1 MNFRTAIMKNL
12 TDNITD
18 ERFFHYFRE
27 ICNIPHVSFHT
38 DKIRDYIEH
47 FATDHNLRYAKD
59 DYGNIV
65 IYKDGS
71 AGYEDHDA
79 VVLQGHLDMVGA
91 SKEEFDFINEPVT
104 IDEELLGQGIVKA
117 KGTTLG
123 ADDGIAV
130 AYILAILEDD
140 SLCHPPIEALLTTN
154 EEVGLLGADGFDC
167 SLLSGTTV
175 INIDSEDEG
184 VFLMGSAGGVRCDI
198 TIPMQWISKSGDNVT
213 IRVTGLTG
221 GHSGDK
227 IGTGRPSANSLMGR
241 VLNEILQECTGSIVY
256 IKGGSVDNAIANE
269 CEAELIT
276 DEYDK
281 IAKLC
286 NSVEKDLRQ
295 EYFGIDENI
304 SVFVGLNG
312 NTDKK
317 VLDTDSQ

>member
-1 MNFRTAIMKNL
+1 
-12 TDNITD
+12 
-18 ERFFHYFRE
+18 
-27 ICNIPHVSFHT
+27 
-38 DKIRDYIEH
+38 
-47 FATDHNLRYAKD
+47 
-59 DYGNIV
+59 
-65 IYKDGS
+65 
-71 AGYEDHDA
+71 
-79 VVLQGHLDMVGA
+79 MVGA
-91 SKEEFDFINEPVT
+91 SKEEFDFINKPVT

-221 GHSGDK
+221 GHSG
-227 IGTGRPSANSLMGR
+227 
-241 VLNEILQECTGSIVY
+241 E
-256 IKGGSVDNAIANE
+256 
-269 CEAELIT
+269 
-276 DEYDK
+276 
-281 IAKLC
+281 
-286 NSVEKDLRQ
+286 
-295 EYFGIDENI
+295 
-304 SVFVGLNG
+304 
-312 NTDKK
+312 
-317 VLDTDSQ
+317 

>member
-1 MNFRTAIMKNL
+1 MKNL

-47 FATDHNLRYAKD
+47 FAADHNLRYAKD
-59 DYGNIV
+59 DYG
-65 IYKDGS
+65 
-71 AGYEDHDA
+71 
-79 VVLQGHLDMVGA
+79 QGHLDMVGA
-91 SKEEFDFINEPVT
+91 SKEEFDFINKPVT

-184 VFLMGSAGGVRCDI
+184 KCRRCK
-198 TIPMQWISKSGDNVT
+198 M
-213 IRVTGLTG
+213 
-221 GHSGDK
+221 
-227 IGTGRPSANSLMGR
+227 
-241 VLNEILQECTGSIVY
+241 
-256 IKGGSVDNAIANE
+256 
-269 CEAELIT
+269 
-276 DEYDK
+276 
-281 IAKLC
+281 
-286 NSVEKDLRQ
+286 
-295 EYFGIDENI
+295 
-304 SVFVGLNG
+304 
-312 NTDKK
+312 
-317 VLDTDSQ
+317 